1 MPTSSA
7 HQLTEYFTAVT
18 ASADEDTAIAVA
30 VERAVEM
37 VGAEAGAV
45 VLGEEVR
52 GDRGFGADA
61 PVEGLLALADA
72 PGTLSVPSL
81 GDRYAVSSP
90 LGSDLAGA
98 LVLARESETFG
109 EQERQILD
117 GLAQGLG
124 LALRSIRVLR
134 GERTVRVEREREAA
148 DRLVL
153 LEQAQT
159 RRQLVESLL
168 AIQREI
174 SSRKSLP
181 EILDAVTSG
190 TGLLLGGVPVALIL
204 AEAGRDRRLTVASTS
219 GAGDHD
225 FVNPEGPQ
233 TEARVAMSTS
243 NVIMRAAVPGHPER
257 GTILAAPVRVTG
269 EMSGSLVAQLP
280 STPEASR
287 ELRDL
292 LAAFAQQVSL
302 ALTDAR
308 TVEAVHEAHHDSV
321 TGLPNRG
328 LFLKISNRVLAAR
341 GEPTEPTSVL
351 FIDLDRFKAV
361 NDSLGHEAGDELLA
375 SVADRIR
382 GCVRASDTT
391 ARLGGDEFAV
401 LLHDSPVESAT
412 AIGERVIAAIKEPFR
427 ISGRDVFIGASVGV
441 AASREPSADSKSL
454 LNKADLAMY
463 RAKKAGTGRVVVY
476 EPHMHTE
483 ALDYLSLHGDLQYAM
498 HEDQF
503 RLQYQPLVR
512 LDTGE
517 IAGVEALVRWHS
529 PTRGLVM
536 PTDFI
541 PIAEESGLIAEIGQ
555 WVLKSSATQV
565 AAWRRINPDLTLNV
579 NVSGHQLRHGQF
591 AANVTRALAVAGM
604 PASAVTLELTESVLM
619 NDSEAAMA
627 SLASLREM
635 GVQLSIDD
643 FGTGYSSLAYLRE
656 LPVNELKIDRA
667 FVDRVESTAEDLA
680 LVRTIVDLGHILGLR
695 VVAEG
700 IESPEQLAALRRL
713 GCSYGQGHHLCR
725 PVDPEEMPG
734 ILTDSPITPA
744 A

>member
-1 MPTSSA
+1 MNMPTSSA

-90 LGSDLAGA
+90 PSARTWLGA

-463 RAKKAGTGRVVVY
+463 RAKKAW
-476 EPHMHTE
+476 
-483 ALDYLSLHGDLQYAM
+483 HG
-498 HEDQF
+498 
-503 RLQYQPLVR
+503 P
-512 LDTGE
+512 G
-517 IAGVEALVRWHS
+517 
-529 PTRGLVM
+529 RGLRAAHAHRGARLPEPARRPPVRDARG
-536 PTDFI
+536 PVPAPVPAPGPPGHGRDRRRGGARTLAQPD
-541 PIAEESGLIAEIGQ
+541 PRPGDADRLHPDRRGVGPDRGDRPVGAEVERDPGGGLA
-555 WVLKSSATQV
+555 
-565 AAWRRINPDLTLNV
+565 PDQPRSHAQRERL
-579 NVSGHQLRHGQF
+579 G
-591 AANVTRALAVAGM
+591 
-604 PASAVTLELTESVLM
+604 ASAPARAVR
-619 NDSEAAMA
+619 
-627 SLASLREM
+627 RERDP
-635 GVQLSIDD
+635 GAGRRRD
-643 FGTGYSSLAYLRE
+643 AR
-656 LPVNELKIDRA
+656 RA
-667 FVDRVESTAEDLA
+667 R
-680 LVRTIVDLGHILGLR
+680 
-695 VVAEG
+695 
-700 IESPEQLAALRRL
+700 
-713 GCSYGQGHHLCR
+713 
-725 PVDPEEMPG
+725 
-734 ILTDSPITPA
+734 
-744 A
+744 